1 MRTVVFYKFKHSTPR
16 KQNSQKDKNKKMS
29 LTEWIQS
36 LRHDFKDNF
45 LKFLVTMM
53 LLAVVVPL
61 GIALVTMPVLAILAI
76 LMPLLVTMTFAL
88 GPLFLLIGIVAS
100 FHYSSE
106 IERLK
111 NILHSYGCALAYGGL
126 CILHPL
132 FTQIIKITSKKGS
145 TPSPELRALGAI
157 IKLTRQR
164 GKTYTLEMFR
174 KTCQGYAILF
184 WYKKAIHRDVWNVRA
199 VDPVRE
205 IPCHYLRTA
214 LCPDASPST
223 IFYLH
228 GGGFIAGSA
237 SVYRGMIA
245 PLATQLNCNVFAVE
259 YRKMPEYP
267 LPAAVNDAV
276 AAYKYLIV
284 TTGLSPERII
294 FAGDSAGGSLCL
306 LTLIALK
313 EEGMPL
319 PAGALL
325 MSPYV
330 DLTVSSDSWIRNRG
344 KDFILEPRIIDA
356 ARSMFTES
364 PTFTVEDAAKFSP
377 ALFPSSRLADLPPLF
392 ISAGTYEPL
401 IDEVNSFVENLKEAG
416 VPHEYVVKESCPHV
430 FQMFYNFCPEARETM
445 DKGILFMDNC
455 LSRKARS

>member
-1 MRTVVFYKFKHSTPR
+1 
-16 KQNSQKDKNKKMS
+16 MS
-29 LTEWIQS
+29 LSQWMEG
-36 LRHDFKDNF
+36 LRKDFKEDF
-45 LKFLVTMM
+45 LKYLATIA

-61 GIALVTMPVLAILAI
+61 GLALVTMPVLAIIAV
-76 LMPLLVTMTFAL
+76 LMPLLFTMIVAL
-88 GPLFLLIGIVAS
+88 GPLFLLVGIVGS

-106 IERLK
+106 IERFK
-111 NILHSYGCALAYGGL
+111 NVLHSYSCALAYGGL
-126 CILHPL
+126 CVLHPL
-132 FTQIIKITSKKGS
+132 FTQFLKLTSKKGT

-164 GKTYTLEMFR
+164 GKKYTLEMFR

-184 WYKKAIHRDVWNVRA
+184 WYKKAVHRDVWNVRA
-199 VDPVRE
+199 TEPVRE

-214 LCPDASPST
+214 LCPEASPST

-276 AAYKYLIV
+276 AAYKYLTV
-284 TTGLSPERII
+284 TRGLSPERIL

-313 EEGMPL
+313 DEGLPL

-330 DLTVSSDSWIRNRG
+330 DLTVSSDSWLRNRG

-364 PTFTVEDAAKFSP
+364 PTFTVEDAKKFSP

-401 IDEVNSFVENLKEAG
+401 IDEINTFVAKLKQAS
-416 VPHEYVVKESCPHV
+416 VPHEYIVKESCPHV
-430 FQMFYNFCPEARETM
+430 FQMFYSFCPEARETM